1 MWVLTPLLSL
11 ISDLLIISK
20 NFSKKDRQVFK
31 EYFQILLG
39 HVTRIKFFEAIFYL
53 NNPEGQESLI
63 ILSLTLS
70 EFKQIN
76 ELLFPLKH
84 QTYGF
89 WMILGRI
96 EVNEFAKIH
105 LIYETKFWWQSTIN
119 CSKSTIKKSR
129 HVMNAFAVMFFLLTS
144 KQVLATD
151 KISSKTLNKR
161 FNSI

>member
-11 ISDLLIISK
+11 ISDLFILSK
-20 NFSKKDRQVFK
+20 NFQEDRQVFK

-39 HVTRIKFFEAIFYL
+39 HVTRIKFSEAIFYH
-53 NNPEGQESLI
+53 NNPKGQESLI
-63 ILSLTLS
+63 ILSQTLS

-76 ELLFPLKH
+76 ELLYPLKH

-105 LIYETKFWWQSTIN
+105 LI
-119 CSKSTIKKSR
+119 
-129 HVMNAFAVMFFLLTS
+129 H
-144 KQVLATD
+144 
-151 KISSKTLNKR
+151 
-161 FNSI
+161 

>member
-11 ISDLLIISK
+11 ISDLFIISK
-20 NFSKKDRQVFK
+20 NFQEDRQVFK

-39 HVTRIKFFEAIFYL
+39 HVTRIKFSEAIFYH
-53 NNPEGQESLI
+53 NNLKGQESLI
-63 ILSLTLS
+63 ILSQTLS

-105 LIYETKFWWQSTIN
+105 LI
-119 CSKSTIKKSR
+119 
-129 HVMNAFAVMFFLLTS
+129 H
-144 KQVLATD
+144 
-151 KISSKTLNKR
+151 
-161 FNSI
+161 